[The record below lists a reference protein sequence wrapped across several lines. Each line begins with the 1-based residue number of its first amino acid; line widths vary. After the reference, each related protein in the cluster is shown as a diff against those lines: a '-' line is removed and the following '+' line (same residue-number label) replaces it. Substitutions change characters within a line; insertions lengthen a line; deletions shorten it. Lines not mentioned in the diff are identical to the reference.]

1 MGDRLGKLDKYQEV
15 GKDQLVD
22 KILEV
27 DKDQSVGKIQE
38 MGTPHPMVHMDRV
51 ETSRDY
57 NRDDDTYYNYNV
69 E

>member
-1 MGDRLGKLDKYQEV
+1 MEDRLGKLDKYREV
-15 GKDQLVD
+15 GKDQLVG
-22 KILEV
+22 KIQEV

-38 MGTPHPMVHMDRV
+38 MGIPHPMVHMDRA
-51 ETSRDY
+51 ETSRDC